1 MRNGGSQN
9 PWAGAYRSCAAQ
21 IFPHML
27 AAAIAT
33 KGMHRTFT
41 KPAMTHRPDFAPVSN
56 TESSLLRFGAGYFML
71 NGVIY
76 GVMVA
81 TVLVAYA
88 LGSLPF
94 APTLSTFVNIL
105 VPIAMAVGLF
115 WTGMLLGRRS
125 RLGGWLALGFT
136 IMPFAFAALTP
147 YRPDTF
153 TVVLTVLGVIALA
166 LVWRDLR

>member
-1 MRNGGSQN
+1 
-9 PWAGAYRSCAAQ
+9 
-21 IFPHML
+21 
-27 AAAIAT
+27 
-33 KGMHRTFT
+33 
-41 KPAMTHRPDFAPVSN
+41 MTHRPDFAPVSK

-76 GVMVA
+76 GVIVA

-94 APTLSTFVNIL
+94 APTLSTVVNIL

-115 WTGMLLGRRS
+115 WTGMLLSRRS
-125 RLGGWLALGFT
+125 RLGGWF
-136 IMPFAFAALTP
+136 TP

-153 TVVLTVLGVIALA
+153 TVVLAVLGVIALA
-166 LVWRDLR
+166 LVWRDLN